1 MKRFFLMLLTI
12 SLLGCNA
19 ITAINQRS
27 FIDVKLIGVWE
38 GEYVEESG
46 TVKKWTQIRNADG
59 TYTIDFSFTELDDT
73 TKSFTESGRWWVKGG
88 LFYEV
93 ALPQEGRPD
102 KYQYFSKKK
111 DCVSFVLV
119 ESDGLAEGMGSYEFS
134 ECLVA
139 DSPPATIGDS
149 I

>member
-1 MKRFFLMLLTI
+1 MKQFFLMLLTV
-12 SLLGCNA
+12 SLLGCSA
-19 ITAINQRS
+19 IAVVNQRS

-59 TYTIDFSFTELDDT
+59 TYTIEFSFTELDDT
-73 TKSFTESGRWWVKGG
+73 VKSFTESGRWWVKGSF
-88 LFYEV
+88 FYEV
-93 ALPQEGRPD
+93 ALPQEERPD
-102 KYQYFSKKK
+102 KYQYFFKKK

-119 ESDGLAEGMGSYEFS
+119 ESDGLAEGTGNYEFS

-139 DSPPATIGDS
+139 DLPPATVGKS

>member
-1 MKRFFLMLLTI
+1 MRRFFLIFLTI
-12 SLLGCNA
+12 NLLGCSA
-19 ITAINQRS
+19 ITAVNQRS
-27 FIDVKLIGVWE
+27 YIDVKLIGVWE

-59 TYTIDFSFTELDDT
+59 TYTIDFSFTGLNGT
-73 TKSFTESGRWWVKGG
+73 VRNFTESGKWWIKGS

-102 KYQYFSKKK
+102 KYQYSFKKK
-111 DCVSFVLV
+111 ECVSFVLV
-119 ESDGLAEGMGSYEFS
+119 ESDELAEGSGNYEFS
-134 ECLVA
+134 ECLVT
-139 DSPPATIGDS
+139 DSPPATIGGS